1 MPSSEPARHR
11 SAIADAPDGLTMG
24 DIRGDGDPFRH
35 PPVHAGSDP
44 GTPGESRPGDDPRE
58 VSERTWRAV
67 YESSAVGILLW
78 DTGGRLLAA
87 NAVFERMLGHEEAAL
102 RRMTLFDL
110 LPLDDASAFRADLD
124 AQAAGA
130 PPESH
135 AQRLMLRRDGSLLWT
150 QTHVALVPGT
160 GSRAPFFVGIVD
172 DIHQRKL
179 AEKALVESQNA
190 LARMTRITAMGELAA
205 SIAHEV
211 KQPLG
216 AIATHGDACQRW
228 LTAVPPNI
236 AEALSAA
243 ECIVTDAHRASEVVS
258 RIRAFVSRA
267 EPRRD
272 LVDLAD
278 LIAETLALVGDLA
291 RSRQVVLRTEMAADL
306 PRVSGDRVQLQQVLL
321 NLIMN
326 AIEAMACVSGRPR
339 SLRVEAGFA
348 SPCMACVKV
357 CDVGPGLSAV
367 DRDRV
372 FAAFC
377 TTKDEGMGIGLTLGR
392 SIVEAHGGRLWATPN
407 EGPGET
413 FQFTLPVAPE
423 GVA

>member
-1 MPSSEPARHR
+1 MPSSEPARHH
-11 SAIADAPDGLTMG
+11 SATADAPDGPITG
-24 DIRGDGDPFRH
+24 DPRGDGGLFLH
-35 PPVHAGSDP
+35 PPVQAVSDP
-44 GTPGESRPGDDPRE
+44 AAPGDDPRE

-110 LPLDDASAFRADLD
+110 IPLDDASALRADLD

-130 PPESH
+130 CPESH

-160 GSRAPFFVGIVD
+160 DSMAPFFVGIVD

-228 LTAVPPNI
+228 LAAVPPNI

-243 ECIVTDAHRASEVVS
+243 QCIVTDAHRASEVVS

-278 LIAETLALVGDLA
+278 LIAQTLALVGDLV
-291 RSRQVVLRTEMAADL
+291 RSRQVLLRTEIAADL

-326 AIEAMACVSGRPR
+326 AIEAMAGVSGRPR
-339 SLRVEAGFA
+339 SLRVEAGFFG
-348 SPCMACVKV
+348 PRMACVKV
-357 CDVGPGLSAV
+357 CDVGPGLSAI

-377 TTKDEGMGIGLTLGR
+377 TTKAEGMGIGLTLGR

-407 EGPGET
+407 DGPGET
-413 FQFTLPVAPE
+413 FQFTLPVAAE
-423 GVA
+423 GIA